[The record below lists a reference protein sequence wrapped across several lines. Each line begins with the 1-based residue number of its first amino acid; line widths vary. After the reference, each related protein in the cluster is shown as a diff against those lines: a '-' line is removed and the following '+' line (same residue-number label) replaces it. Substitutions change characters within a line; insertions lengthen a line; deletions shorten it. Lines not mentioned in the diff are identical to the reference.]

1 MGMVSGSIRR
11 LGVLG
16 GTFDPLHN
24 GHLVAAR
31 AALEKFDLHL
41 ILFVPAGRPW
51 QKSSYTDHEDRYL
64 MTLLGA
70 VGDERFAVSRL
81 ELDRSGPTYTA
92 DTMETLRDWY
102 GPEAALFFILGADA
116 LSGLDSW
123 VGIERLAELAEIIAV
138 SRPGVDFPECP
149 EGATWPPV
157 HSLEIPGVDI
167 SATEVRER
175 VKSGLPVDDHVP
187 VGVLRYIREHRL
199 YVTEKEG
206 QGAESSPPG
215 RGR

>member
-1 MGMVSGSIRR
+1 MRMTIGSIRR

-31 AALEKFDLHL
+31 EALGQFDLDL
-41 ILFVPAGRPW
+41 VLFVPAGRPW
-51 QKSSYTDHEDRYL
+51 QKSSYTHLEDRYL
-64 MTLLGA
+64 MTVLG
-70 VGDERFAVSRL
+70 VGSEEGFAVSRL
-81 ELDRSGPTYTA
+81 ELDRGGPTYTA
-92 DTMETLRDWY
+92 DTMAALREWY
-102 GPEAALFFILGADA
+102 GPGVGLFFILGADA
-116 LSGLDSW
+116 LSGLDTW

-138 SRPGVDFPECP
+138 SRPGVDIPERP
-149 EGATWPPV
+149 EGAKWPPV
-157 HSLEIPGVDI
+157 HPLEIPGVDI

-199 YVTEKEG
+199 YVTEKEA

>member
-1 MGMVSGSIRR
+1 MKR

-31 AALEKFDLHL
+31 AALGEFGLDR
-41 ILFVPAGRPW
+41 ILFVPAGQPW

-64 MTLLGA
+64 MTVLGA
-70 VGDERFAVSRL
+70 VAHERFAVSRL

-92 DTMETLRDWY
+92 DTMEALREWY
-102 GPEAALFFILGADA
+102 GPDVALYFILGADA
-116 LSGLDSW
+116 LTGLDSW
-123 VGIERLAELAEIIAV
+123 VGIERLERLAEIIAV
-138 SRPGVDFPECP
+138 SRPGVDFPTRP

-157 HSLEIPGVDI
+157 HPLQIPGVDI
-167 SATEVRER
+167 SATQVRQR

-187 VGVLRYIREHRL
+187 VGVLRYIREHGL
-199 YVTEKEG
+199 YVNEEEAEG
-206 QGAESSPPG
+206 AGSSPPG
-215 RGR
+215 RWR